1 VRGGSAYAL
10 ERAAANCHVDAQHI
24 LQTNLKNYCKDRNT
38 YETFA
43 DLLGAHSCAARVRAA
58 SDALAQAPAW

>member
-1 VRGGSAYAL
+1 
-10 ERAAANCHVDAQHI
+10 VDAQHI